1 MICFGHRGASGY
13 EPENTLRSFKRAIE
27 FGCDW
32 IELDVYLADEHIVV
46 IHDEDLSR
54 TTNGRGRVSTS
65 SFKYLR
71 SLDAGKGEQIPTLEE
86 VVTLVEH
93 QCGIN
98 IELKGPGTA
107 AAVGNFL
114 AAIHYPKNEILI
126 SSFDHREVALMD
138 SVWHRAA
145 LFEEASSE
153 YVDRA
158 LALNAVSINLD
169 LHLVTKSAVE
179 KAHTAGLKVYVFT
192 VNSPADLGRMKAL
205 AVDGFFSDFPDR
217 VLAMRDSQ

>member
-46 IHDEDLSR
+46 IHAEDLSR

-65 SFKYLR
+65 SFKYLH

-86 VVTLVEH
+86 VVTLVDH

-98 IELKGPGTA
+98 IELKGLGTA
-107 AAVGNFL
+107 ATVGNFL

-126 SSFDHREVALMD
+126 PSFDHREVALMD
-138 SVWHRAA
+138 PVWHRAA

-192 VNSPADLGRMKAL
+192 VNTPADLGRMKAL

>member
-13 EPENTLRSFKRAIE
+13 EPENTLRSFKRAID

-54 TTNGRGRVSTS
+54 TTNGTGRVSTS
-65 SFKYLR
+65 SFTYLR
-71 SLDAGKGEQIPTLEE
+71 SLDAGKGEHIPTLEE
-86 VVTLVEH
+86 VIALVDH

-107 AAVGNFL
+107 AAVGKLL
-114 AAIHYPKNEILI
+114 AATHYPKDEILI
-126 SSFDHREVALMD
+126 SSFDHHEVALMD
-138 SVWHRAA
+138 PEWNRAA
-145 LFEEASSE
+145 LFEKVYAE

-158 LALNAVSINLD
+158 LALDAVSINLD
-169 LHLVTKSAVE
+169 RHLVTETAVAN
-179 KAHTAGLKVYVFT
+179 AHSAGLNVNVFT
-192 VNSPADLGRMKAL
+192 VNTPADLEQMRAL
-205 AVDGFFSDFPDR
+205 AVDGVFSDFPDR
-217 VLAMRDSQ
+217 VLALQDRH